1 MVISQQHDT
10 VHRALMTTLYTGL
23 LSSRIPVLCREVVKV
38 LVRKASQSFMSVV
51 LATAASIQGGRQ
63 AFLPSSLAIPILST
77 PGDQFPHL
85 GAGQGYLV
93 THRLLG
99 NSLQLFPGEY

>member
-1 MVISQQHDT
+1 
-10 VHRALMTTLYTGL
+10 MTTLYPGL

-38 LVRKASQSFMSVV
+38 LVRKASQSFMSVGFGH
-51 LATAASIQGGRQ
+51 SSQHPGRE
-63 AFLPSSLAIPILST
+63 AGLPSSLAIPILST

-99 NSLQLFPGEY
+99 SSLQLFPGEY